1 MRRYVVLAASVVI
14 QVCLGG
20 LYAWS
25 SFVPSLRESY
35 GLTTAQTQLIFGVL
49 IAVFTLTMVPAGR
62 LLERR
67 GPRPLVIAGGL
78 LFGAG
83 YLIAS
88 FSGGSFWLLLLGIGI
103 VAGIGTGC
111 GYVCPLTTGM
121 RWFPDHKGLVTG
133 LAVAG
138 FGAGAILLSTLT
150 ELLSARGLDVLST
163 FRWIGV
169 AYGAA
174 ILLAATV
181 MRFPAALRAVAR
193 PHPASRALARDPF
206 FLGLLV
212 GIFSGTF
219 AGLLVIGNLTP
230 MILSEGASAALAAMA
245 VSAFAVGN
253 AAGRILWGWLSDR
266 LSRLTVPLSL
276 GFLAISLA
284 VLGVSAAS
292 PLGVIAASF
301 LVGLGFGACFVVYAA
316 QVATRFGSELV
327 GRVYPLVFLAYGAA
341 GIAGPWAGGW
351 LYDLTGNYDA
361 GLMVGLAVVIAGL
374 PTSAWLL
381 SRATRSDW
389 GFQQGSCPRPQEA
402 SE

>member
-1 MRRYVVLAASVVI
+1 MRYAVLAASVLI

-35 GLTTAQTQLIFGVL
+35 GLTAAQTQLIFGVL

-67 GPRPLVIAGGL
+67 GPRPLVVAGGL

-138 FGAGAILLSTLT
+138 FGAGAILLSALT
-150 ELLSARGLDVLST
+150 ELLFARGLDVLST

-169 AYGAA
+169 AYGVA

-181 MRFPAALRAVAR
+181 MRFPSAPRAVERAR
-193 PHPASRALARDPF
+193 CDSRTLARDPF
-206 FLGLLV
+206 FAGLLV

-230 MILSEGASAALAAMA
+230 MVLSEGASAALAAMA
-245 VSAFAVGN
+245 VSAFAAGN
-253 AAGRILWGWLSDR
+253 AGGRILWGWFTDR
-266 LSRLTVPLSL
+266 LGRITVSLSL
-276 GFLAISLA
+276 SFLAVSLA
-284 VLGVSAAS
+284 VLGVWAAS
-292 PLGVIAASF
+292 PQGVIAASF
-301 LVGLGFGACFVVYAA
+301 MVGLGFGACFVVYAA
-316 QVATRFGSELV
+316 QVAARYGPELV

-351 LYDLTGNYDA
+351 LYDLTGSYDS
-361 GLMVGLAVVIAGL
+361 GLVVGLAVVIAGL

-381 SRATRSDW
+381 SRGTRSESSVR
-389 GFQQGSCPRPQEA
+389 QGSCPRPQETP
-402 SE
+402 E